1 MIESDRVYSIS
12 VVPQCAQLQIPTKV
26 PAVPATIPAKPAKIQ
41 TATVPARTVKVQKK
55 LRDIDTWR
63 VNEGKTK

>member
-12 VVPQCAQLQIPTKV
+12 VVPQCAQLQVPTKV

-41 TATVPARTVKVQKK
+41 TATVPARTVKVPKVAEEAAGHWH
-55 LRDIDTWR
+55 L
-63 VNEGKTK
+63 EGKWR